1 MHLDS
6 DSIAKEDKL
15 NRKEFAKQ
23 IANGLNTGFPNGSES
38 LVFGLNGPWGS
49 GKSTLLSFI
58 IDEIKTS
65 SAESNNVNYVIY
77 EFNPWMFSGQNQL
90 QEQFFQGLSKEVGN
104 SKSLLKSRLKFVSD
118 MLDKLALLK
127 YIHSG
132 LGQGIEDFKDLSK
145 KLSEEDSLINIKTNI
160 NENLVKSK
168 IRLLITID
176 DLDRLTPE
184 EVLEVFQL
192 IKLNSNF
199 VNTVFILAYDREV
212 IVSYLH
218 DKFKSNAEKYI
229 DKIVQ
234 VDYRVPSIS
243 DSKLKE
249 LFSEALA
256 QLGVDLAIDIPVSDL
271 ELFWNNNGLRLYFS
285 TIRDIK
291 RFINA
296 LRLRLPSIHKEV
308 HLTDFIIIEAVRI
321 FDYRAYEAIYRGYMK
336 ILRYED
342 TDSNFKVID
351 DKQSEAIKKIYPV
364 LFNYNI
370 YDPYFSSTDPSKKI
384 RDPEFFDR
392 YFTLLLD
399 DNDISELEI
408 ETFLKNASKR
418 SAIIKSKYTRE
429 RLHNLFKQL
438 HSRTTIT
445 PQVSPSHDI
454 HIIRSLINL
463 DFTDYQLEVRI
474 CDEMMTILDIFYG
487 VIESQP
493 DHFIAYQYLL
503 DELLEG
509 RSSRFSVVQFYLLH
523 YMLICY
529 EDNFKHD
536 FKNCKLLISKRKD
549 EILQF
554 LMEYTNNWFNHVL
567 SREKDEWSNPYFYR
581 CFLLRFIQLNPDKI
595 KDRISAYLHRDTY
608 ILLMLKSLT
617 IFDQNQKPLRVLTK
631 EKSEI
636 LSGEVLTIFEARIK
650 QLDWDLLTK
659 RDKDILRLHGIN
671 PSQE

>member
-1 MHLDS
+1 MRLDS

-23 IANGLNTGFPNGSES
+23 IANGLNSGFPNGSES
-38 LVFGLNGPWGS
+38 LVFGLNGSWGS

-132 LGQGIEDFKDLSK
+132 LGQGIKDFKDLSK

-212 IVSYLH
+212 IVSYLQ

-234 VDYRVPSIS
+234 IDYRVPSIS
-243 DSKLKE
+243 DFKLKE
-249 LFSEALA
+249 QFTEALT
-256 QLGVDLAIDIPVSDL
+256 QLGADLAIDLPISDL
-271 ELFWNNNGLRLYFS
+271 ESFWGNHGLRLYFS

-296 LRLRLPSIHKEV
+296 LKLRLPSIHKEV
-308 HLTDFIIIEAVRI
+308 HLTDFIVIEAVRI

-336 ILRYED
+336 VLRYEN

-364 LFNYNI
+364 LFDYNI
-370 YDPYFSSTDPSKKI
+370 YDKYYHSLDPSKKI

-399 DNDISELEI
+399 ENDISELEM
-408 ETFLKNASKR
+408 ETFLKTASKR
-418 SAIIKSKYTRE
+418 TAIIKSKYASGKLENFLKHLR
-429 RLHNLFKQL
+429 
-438 HSRTTIT
+438 SRTTNLQLST
-445 PQVSPSHDI
+445 PLDI
-454 HIIRSLINL
+454 DIIRSFISL
-463 DFTDYQLEVRI
+463 DSGEYQFDVRLGN
-474 CDEMMTILDIFYG
+474 EMMTILDILIG
-487 VIESQP
+487 VIESQNNP
-493 DHFIAYQYLL
+493 FLAYQHFLS
-503 DELLEG
+503 ELLPN
-509 RSSRFSVVQFYLLH
+509 RTNRYSVVQFYLLH
-523 YMLICY
+523 YMLKCY
-529 EDNFKHD
+529 DEDFEHD
-536 FKNCKLLISKRKD
+536 FKNCGSLITKKRE
-549 EILQF
+549 EILLF
-554 LMEYTNNWFNHVL
+554 LKEFTDSWFSHVL
-567 SREKDEWSNPYFYR
+567 IRENEEWSNPLVYR
-581 CFLLRFIQLNPDKI
+581 CFLLRFIQLNPEKL
-595 KDRISAYLHRDTY
+595 KDRISDYFHKDTY
-608 ILLMLKSLT
+608 VLLLLKSLT
-617 IFDQNQKPLRVLTK
+617 IFDQSQKPLRVLIK
-631 EKSEI
+631 EKNEI
-636 LSGEVLTIFEARIK
+636 ISGEVLTIFNARIK
-650 QLDWDLLTK
+650 ELDWDLLSD
-659 RDKDILRLHGIN
+659 RDKDILEFHDLK
-671 PSQE
+671 PPQE